1 MKADCLFRGLG
12 FGLLGL
18 SLAGCMGSSGGGTGG
33 GGGGGGATD
42 YESKV
47 EHIYNLGPTINM
59 PTSLKASYT
68 GEAQMALQDVET
80 GADAG
85 EMMADLDLAV
95 DWTEGQTSNVWSG
108 QATNFHGTLNGT
120 DFTATGA
127 LAVDPDNS
135 IVERTPQDIPAAGGG
150 TEHIDTSGMV
160 VNLGGDLTING
171 ATDHTEMQLGGA
183 FYGDAAT
190 GGALGMST
198 VQLNTDADTSP
209 ETIGTGTFYLE

>member
-1 MKADCLFRGLG
+1 MKADYLFRGLG
-12 FGLLGL
+12 LGLLGL
-18 SLAGCMGSSGGGTGG
+18 SLAGCMGSGGGTGG
-33 GGGGGGATD
+33 GGGGGASD
-42 YESKV
+42 YDSKV
-47 EHIYNLGPTINM
+47 ERIYNLGPTINM

-108 QATNFHGTLNGT
+108 QATNFRGTLNGSE
-120 DFTATGA
+120 FTATGA
-127 LAVDPDNS
+127 LAVDPSNS
-135 IVERTPQDIPAAGGG
+135 IVERTPQDIPAAGG

-160 VNLGGDLTING
+160 VNLAGDLTING
-171 ATDHTEMQLGGA
+171 ATDHADMQLGGA

-190 GGALGMST
+190 GGALGQST
-198 VQLNTDADTSP
+198 IQINTDADTSP